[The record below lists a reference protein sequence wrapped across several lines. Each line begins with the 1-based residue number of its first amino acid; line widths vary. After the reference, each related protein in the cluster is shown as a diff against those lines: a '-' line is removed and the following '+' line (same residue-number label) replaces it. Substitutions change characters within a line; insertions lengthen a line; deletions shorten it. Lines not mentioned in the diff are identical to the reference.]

1 MFYSIVEIGTGTGW
15 TVYQPLSSNIAHLG
29 ERVDFGLTSHIVTQE
44 IEKNELVLFD
54 TANLE
59 KYILIIEIL

>member
-15 TVYQPLSSNIAHLG
+15 TVPLFSNIAHSG
-29 ERVDFGLTSHIVTQE
+29 ARVDFGLTSHIVTQE
-44 IEKNELVLFD
+44 IGKNELVLFD